1 MIGKVLRTANVEI
14 RKFQENQEKSPAEM
28 FPNRTFKTRI
38 PDFIDNKD
46 EVKDQDIRKKGVR
59 EKKK

>member
-1 MIGKVLRTANVEI
+1 
-14 RKFQENQEKSPAEM
+14 M